1 MKKKNDKPRLVFG
14 ILIIVL
20 MLGITS
26 YGFSQAFSLIG
37 DDADER
43 EVDNK
48 WYTQPLFIGL
58 VILLLVGFFI
68 WLIPERR
75 KRR

>member
-48 WYTQPLFIGL
+48 WYTQPFIGL
-58 VILLLVGFFI
+58 AVLLILLVSVFVIDRKLFF
-68 WLIPERR
+68 
-75 KRR
+75 K